1 MVSQLWVNYRAS
13 SLSQE
18 VLPWKPWRSWPLHA
32 GDRLPFLTLAST
44 GKSTTTLDLKR
55 GTSFVLV
62 LFCSSEGAADLLLSG
77 LDAAREALEP
87 IAAGPGLEVSMIVD
101 FMLKA
106 DATADDLCSHASSPA
121 ASALSLFRV
130 EDSADFKQKF
140 GLKDGIALVRPD
152 GYVGYLEALGMK
164 SQLSSYVRRLTK

>member
-62 LFCSSEGAADLLLSG
+62 LFCSSEGAADLRGVSEQAG
-77 LDAAREALEP
+77 WARAVLVGALRAP
-87 IAAGPGLEVSMIVD
+87 
-101 FMLKA
+101 
-106 DATADDLCSHASSPA
+106 
-121 ASALSLFRV
+121 R
-130 EDSADFKQKF
+130 
-140 GLKDGIALVRPD
+140 
-152 GYVGYLEALGMK
+152 
-164 SQLSSYVRRLTK
+164 